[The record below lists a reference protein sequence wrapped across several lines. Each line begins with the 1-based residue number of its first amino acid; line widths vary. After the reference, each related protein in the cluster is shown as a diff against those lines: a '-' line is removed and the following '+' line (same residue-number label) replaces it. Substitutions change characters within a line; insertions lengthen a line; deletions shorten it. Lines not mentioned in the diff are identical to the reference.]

1 LLFVALCLGWVTL
14 VGNLLERGE
23 NNRFRFAIDPLIW
36 AAVWGFADAP
46 GRHLRGGMLRGA

>member
-1 LLFVALCLGWVTL
+1 VTL

-36 AAVWGFADAP
+36 AAVWGFADARV
-46 GRHLRGGMLRGA
+46 RHLRGGMLRGA